1 MLLTATRRT
10 DFVADLNENGG
21 LPDGVTSAVDA
32 TSLRTTFLDDGSAYS
47 MPAIVVTS
55 ANGGTFSDQS
65 FVSREATGVE
75 FNEYGRFEN
84 TDPTTSGQTEVS
96 VELEKVGRDGDG
108 GDLIIGGMED
118 AGIQVFNVEVQGRAD
133 QPTSLASLAST
144 NNTLEE
150 VNIVAAAGSEAS
162 LEIGN
167 GNTVGAG
174 LTDVRIIDASTFDNG
189 ATLDADVT
197 DASVAKYMVRTDTAG
212 DASADNADFDI
223 QLVQGRL
230 ARHQH
235 QRSQPGSF
243 WNS

>member
-1 MLLTATRRT
+1 MTVTA
-10 DFVADLNENGG
+10 
-21 LPDGVTSAVDA
+21 VT
-32 TSLRTTFLDDGSAYS
+32 
-47 MPAIVVTS
+47 
-55 ANGGTFSDQS
+55 
-65 FVSREATGVE
+65 
-75 FNEYGRFEN
+75 
-84 TDPTTSGQTEVS
+84 
-96 VELEKVGRDGDG
+96 
-108 GDLIIGGMED
+108 LIIGGMED

-212 DASADNADFDI
+212 DASADNADFAYTTGAGQTTLDI
-223 QLVQGRL
+223 NISEANL
-230 ARHQH
+230 AASGTANREDFSMAVSTGAGNDSITMQIGDGDMGAAH
-235 QRSQPGSF
+235 
-243 WNS
+243 WTTTA

>member
-1 MLLTATRRT
+1 M
-10 DFVADLNENGG
+10 
-21 LPDGVTSAVDA
+21 SWK
-32 TSLRTTFLDDGSAYS
+32 
-47 MPAIVVTS
+47 
-55 ANGGTFSDQS
+55 
-65 FVSREATGVE
+65 
-75 FNEYGRFEN
+75 
-84 TDPTTSGQTEVS
+84 
-96 VELEKVGRDGDG
+96 KVGRDGDG
-108 GDLIIGGMED
+108 GDLIIGGMENS
-118 AGIQVFNVEVQGRAD
+118 GIQVFNVEVQGRAD

-212 DASADNADFDI
+212 
-223 QLVQGRL
+223 
-230 ARHQH
+230 
-235 QRSQPGSF
+235 
-243 WNS
+243 